1 MKEKLPFIIY
11 IGIGAALMAASLPH
25 MDGYYGNMVFWVGF
39 GTVCAESVQ
48 LLKYCWWR
56 VPRTQRRLR
65 SQTAGGPH
73 QRRGRAQANAADA
86 GGLPG
91 QPAHVL
97 DPAGAGFCAG
107 AAESAGVDHPHT
119 VCAVD
124 LPVHR
129 GGRDLPP
136 PGKTAVRETEK
147 TRLASV
153 PFTVSLL

>member
-11 IGIGAALMAASLPH
+11 IGIGAVLMAASLPH

-56 VPRTQRRLR
+56 
-65 SQTAGGPH
+65 A
-73 QRRGRAQANAADA
+73 
-86 GGLPG
+86 
-91 QPAHVL
+91 PAHKDAYEAKRQEAHINAVDERKQMLRMRAGYLVNQLMFWILLGLDFVL
-97 DPAGAGFCAG
+97 ALLKAPAW
-107 AAESAGVDHPHT
+107 PHT

-136 PGKTAVRETEK
+136 PGKTAVREV
-147 TRLASV
+147 L
-153 PFTVSLL
+153 P